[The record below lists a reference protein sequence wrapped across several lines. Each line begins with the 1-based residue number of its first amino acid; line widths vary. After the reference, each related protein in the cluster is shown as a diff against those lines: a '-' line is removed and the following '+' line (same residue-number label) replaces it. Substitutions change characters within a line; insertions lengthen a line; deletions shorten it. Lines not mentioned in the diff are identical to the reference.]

1 MNNTA
6 LVSNSKKYAFKIV
19 SYVLRYAFFLSFTF
33 VLIYPFLY
41 MLVNALKGVSDAN
54 DITVVWVP
62 KTIFFGNFSYAMI
75 VFDFWKSLGNT
86 LIYEMVSAFLQVA
99 SCAVAAYGLAR
110 FKFFGKKILTLL
122 MILNILVP
130 SMMIITTSYVHFSN
144 FDILGIFAFL
154 SKLLGRNVV
163 PNLIDTPAVFYFPS
177 VLAVGLKG
185 GLFIYI
191 YSQFFKSFPKELE
204 EAASIDGAGHWRTF
218 LRIVVP
224 SSGSAIITVV
234 LFAVVWH
241 WNDYYLAQMY
251 ISSHSTL
258 STALFNFN
266 TNTIVT
272 KLGLDMV
279 NGRLIEVP
287 ILLSGCLMFLLPLII
302 FYIFIQRK
310 FITSITTSGIVG

>member
-1 MNNTA
+1 MQ
-6 LVSNSKKYAFKIV
+6 VKI
-19 SYVLRYAFFLSFTF
+19 YL
-33 VLIYPFLY
+33 
-41 MLVNALKGVSDAN
+41 
-54 DITVVWVP
+54 
-62 KTIFFGNFSYAMI
+62 
-75 VFDFWKSLGNT
+75 
-86 LIYEMVSAFLQVA
+86 
-99 SCAVAAYGLAR
+99 
-110 FKFFGKKILTLL
+110 
-122 MILNILVP
+122 
-130 SMMIITTSYVHFSN
+130 
-144 FDILGIFAFL
+144 
-154 SKLLGRNVV
+154 
-163 PNLIDTPAVFYFPS
+163 PAI
-177 VLAVGLKG
+177 LAVGLKG

-218 LRIVVP
+218 LNIVIP

-258 STALFNFN
+258 STVLFNFN

-279 NGRLIEVP
+279 NGRMIEIP
-287 ILLSGCLMFLLPLII
+287 ILLSGCLMFLLPLVV
-302 FYIFIQRK
+302 FYIVIQRK